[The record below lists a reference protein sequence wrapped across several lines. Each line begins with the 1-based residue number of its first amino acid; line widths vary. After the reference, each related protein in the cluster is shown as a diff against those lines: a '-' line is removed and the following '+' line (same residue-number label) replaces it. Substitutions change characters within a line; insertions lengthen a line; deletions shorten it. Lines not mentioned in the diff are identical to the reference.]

1 MKKLSL
7 SVLMA
12 LVAVSGCSSAPPE
25 MQAVQDAA
33 AAMGGIDLVMGVATG
48 TMEGS
53 GRNYALG
60 QNVTP
65 DGPLPERAVE
75 SYVGQIDTVNHR
87 LRTEIASANFL
98 GAIGTAVQGLDG
110 GVAYNVGGNGNV
122 QRLGGLAEQG
132 RRAEYYHHPVTLL
145 QAALSEDASMAAM
158 VSNPREEMGETVV
171 DITTSDGVQL
181 SLHVDPNTGLPSK
194 ITSMSSNSNLGDV
207 TLTSA
212 FSDWADAGG
221 GLMLPGTISRMVDDF
236 PAQDLTVSYVINAEV
251 GDLSAPAEA
260 VSAEPAGPPVA
271 NVTVEEL
278 ADGVWYLAGQSHH
291 SIVVQFPEF
300 GVLVE
305 SPQNDTRGRAVIDQ
319 ARELLGDT
327 PLQYLV
333 NTHHHFDHSGGLRA
347 AVAEGL
353 TVVTHENNADLYEA
367 LVARPHTIEPDHLAQ
382 NPQPLTLETVSGDDV
397 YEISGGDRTLQVFR
411 VTGDPHNAAMLAVY
425 LPEERILIEADDYT
439 PGRGGPSAAALL
451 QNVRDRELS
460 PQRIAPIHGQLVPFS
475 DLEAQVAADAAQ
487 GN

>member
-12 LVAVSGCSSAPPE
+12 TAAVYGCASAPPE
-25 MQAVQDAA
+25 VQAVEDAA
-33 AAMGGIDLVMGVATG
+33 AAMGGVEAVMGVATG

-75 SYVGQIDTVNHR
+75 SYVAQADLANHR
-87 LRTEIASANFL
+87 LRVEIASANFL
-98 GAIGTAVQGLDG
+98 GAINTAVQALDG

-122 QRLGGLAEQG
+122 QRLGGLAEQA

-145 QAALSEDASMAAM
+145 QAALSEDAAMAAM
-158 VSNPREEMGETVV
+158 VSNLREEMGETVV
-171 DITTSDGVQL
+171 DVTTSDGVQL
-181 SLHVDPNTGLPSK
+181 SLHVDPATGLPSK

-207 TLTSA
+207 MLTSA

-221 GLMLPGTISRMVDDF
+221 GLMLPGTLNRMVDEY
-236 PAQDLTVSYVINAEV
+236 PSQDLTVSYVVNADV

-260 VSAEPAGPPVA
+260 VAAEPPGPAVA
-271 NVTVEEL
+271 NVAVEEL
-278 ADGVWYLAGQSHH
+278 ANGVWHLAGQSHH
-291 SIVVQFPEF
+291 SVVVQFPDF

-305 SPQNDTRGRAVIDQ
+305 SPQNDTRALAVIAQ

-327 PLQYLV
+327 ELRYLV

-353 TVVTHENNADLYEA
+353 TVVTHESNAELFEE
-367 LVARPHTIEPDHLAQ
+367 LVARPHTIDPDHLAQ
-382 NPQPLTLETVSGDDV
+382 NPQPLIVETVSGDEV
-397 YEISGGDRTLQVFR
+397 YELTSGDRTLQVFR
-411 VTGDPHNAAMLAVY
+411 VTGDPHNGGMLVVY

-439 PGRGGPSAAALL
+439 PGRGGLSAAALL
-451 QNVRDRELS
+451 QSVRDRGLS
-460 PQRIAPIHGQLVPFS
+460 PQRIAPIHGQVVPFS
-475 DLEAQVAADAAQ
+475 DLEAQVAADMAQ